1 MIKKTSCGGS
11 LVEHAISDEKIHEI
25 KTSIK
30 RALLPTLF
38 FERKK
43 QKTKFK
49 EPLRA
54 ISVRR
59 LYDVKQRGR

>member
-1 MIKKTSCGGS
+1 MTMKTSCGGS

-25 KTSIK
+25 KTFIK

-43 QKTKFK
+43 QKTKHSKSHF
-49 EPLRA
+49 EQ
-54 ISVRR
+54 
-59 LYDVKQRGR
+59 YQFGDFMM